1 MTDPVLDGHGYALG
15 RTVWHDEAS
24 RLWPAAWHRIRTAE
38 WRLADGAT
46 VLDQGQV
53 GSCTANALAH
63 ALNTRHLQ
71 AARARHGHEQLLDEA
86 AAVDLYSAA
95 TRVDPYVGEY
105 PPTDTGSSGL
115 AVCKVAKWR
124 GLLTSYRHAFG
135 LQAALRAVS
144 GGPVI
149 IGVGWRES
157 MFTPRAD
164 ATLGAVLEVAGQVAG
179 GHEVCLDAIDTDR
192 RMVRVL
198 NSWSSLWAWHGRA
211 WLSWD
216 DLGTLL
222 DDGGDCTVPVAG

>member
-1 MTDPVLDGHGYALG
+1 MSDAVLDGHGYRLG

-38 WRLADGAT
+38 WPLVTGAT

-71 AARARHGHEQLLDEA
+71 AARARRGHGALLDEP

-95 TRVDPYVGEY
+95 TKVDPYVGEY

-124 GLLTSYRHAFG
+124 GLLTGYRHAFSLNG
-135 LQAALRAVS
+135 ALRALS

-164 ATLGAVLEVAGQVAG
+164 AALGAVLEVTGAVAG
-179 GHEVCLDAIDTDR
+179 GHEVCLDAIDADR
-192 RMVRVL
+192 RMVRLV
-198 NSWSSLWAWHGRA
+198 NSWSTLWGFHGRA
-211 WLSWD
+211 WLYWE
-216 DLGTLL
+216 DLDTLL
-222 DDGGDCTVPVAG
+222 ADGGDCTVPVAG